1 MFSRKSRPKVQAQ
14 PETGHQ
20 LCGTSPYALRHFGH
34 LEKRVGEVW
43 HGSIAPESW
52 WLLPMP
58 IVTAQGTGVQVFLSD
73 RVMRS

>member
-1 MFSRKSRPKVQAQ
+1 MFSRKSRPNAQAQ

-20 LCGTSPYALRHFGH
+20 LCGTSPHALHDFSH

-52 WLLPMP
+52 WLLRCL
-58 IVTAQGTGVQVFLSD
+58 LSPL
-73 RVMRS
+73 RSWVSRCF